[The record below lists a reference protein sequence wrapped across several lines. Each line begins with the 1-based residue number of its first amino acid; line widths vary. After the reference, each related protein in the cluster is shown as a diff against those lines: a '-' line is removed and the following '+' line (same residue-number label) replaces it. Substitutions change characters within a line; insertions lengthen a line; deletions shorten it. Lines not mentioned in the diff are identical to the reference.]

1 MVMVISINTNVGA
14 MIALQ
19 NLNKTNDAFTTT
31 KERVSSGLRVN
42 AARDDAAAYSLA
54 QKMRSEVSGY
64 KAVKEGLGLA
74 DATIGV
80 AIKAGE
86 SIQKLLTEMKG
97 KVVKAQS
104 DTLTGEDRKA
114 LKNEVDKLEEQIQ
127 TIVKTSVF
135 NDTNLISKDA
145 KPVVFLSSLD
155 GKQEITIPTRSME
168 IADLRIG
175 RTYPPEGVV
184 DANLPN
190 LNTAA
195 NAKVYAGNIDDAL
208 SSVRASLAVF
218 GSVSNQIDVQSK
230 FTGNLINVV
239 KKGISVMVDADMASE
254 SAMLKALQVKQN
266 LGVQALGIANA
277 SPQSILTLFG

>member
-1 MVMVISINTNVGA
+1 MVISINTNVGA

-19 NLNKTNDAFTTT
+19 NLNKTNDSFTTT
-31 KERVSSGLRVN
+31 KARVSSGLRVN

-80 AIKAGE
+80 AIKGGE

-97 KVVKAQS
+97 KVVQAQS
-104 DTLTGEDRKA
+104 DSLTEADRTA
-114 LKNEVDKLEEQIQ
+114 LGTEVAKLVEQVD

-135 NDTNLISKDA
+135 NDTNLITKGA
-145 KPVVFLSSLD
+145 KPIVFLSSLD
-155 GKQEITIPTRSME
+155 GTQEITIPAQSME
-168 IADLRIG
+168 IDDLGIN
-175 RTYPPEGVV
+175 
-184 DANLPN
+184 ALNLDS
-190 LNTAA
+190 AE
-195 NAKVYAGNIDDAL
+195 NAELAGTSIENAL
-208 SSVRASLAVF
+208 ASVRSMQATF
-218 GSVSNQIDVQSK
+218 GSVSNQIDAQTQ
-230 FTGNLINVV
+230 FTGNLIDVV
-239 KKGISVMVDADMASE
+239 TKGISVMVDADMASE

-266 LGVQALGIANA
+266 LGVESLAIANA